1 MVRKQAARQ
10 EELRQRQERE
20 AAALR
25 GAAFRPTLYLAQKG
39 MKSITVPNWYDEG
52 KEVTIPL
59 DLRFSPS
66 QNAQNFFKNYKKKQ
80 TAARMLVDLL
90 AEGEKEIAYLET
102 VLYEVETA
110 AGEEAALNEIRA
122 ELKSQG
128 YLKYYKQRDKRQKPA
143 DFLRFTSSDGFE
155 IFWAATTPR
164 TTS

>member
-1 MVRKQAARQ
+1 M
-10 EELRQRQERE
+10 
-20 AAALR
+20 
-25 GAAFRPTLYLAQKG
+25 
-39 MKSITVPNWYDEG
+39 PNWYDEG
-52 KEVTIPL
+52 REVTIPL

-110 AGEEAALNEIRA
+110 SGEAALNEIRA

-128 YLKYYKQRDKRQKPA
+128 YPYPVVSKINAQLKFIVHFP
-143 DFLRFTSSDGFE
+143 FSSVFPDG
-155 IFWAATTPR
+155 
-164 TTS
+164 

>member
-1 MVRKQAARQ
+1 MR
-10 EELRQRQERE
+10 
-20 AAALR
+20 
-25 GAAFRPTLYLAQKG
+25 
-39 MKSITVPNWYDEG
+39 G

-110 AGEEAALNEIRA
+110 AGEAALNEIRA

-128 YLKYYKQRDKRQKPA
+128 YLKYYSSAISARSLPTFCALPPA
-143 DFLRFTSSDGFE
+143 TALKFL
-155 IFWAATTPR
+155 WAATTPR